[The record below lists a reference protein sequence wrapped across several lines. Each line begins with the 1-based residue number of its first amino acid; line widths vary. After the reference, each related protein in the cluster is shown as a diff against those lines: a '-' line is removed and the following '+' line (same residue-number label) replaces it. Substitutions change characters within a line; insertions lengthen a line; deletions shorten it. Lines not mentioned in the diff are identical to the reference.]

1 MGWGAGGAWQAPST
15 GSTLGCEKI
24 LREAGPERCRLPW
37 PIPTTSPSRSSLGP
51 APQPVARPPA
61 PPELGVLLVEVAT
74 LPSRPVPDLQ
84 HLDDDVVA
92 LPAPPPQLPRH
103 GRGQWGGSRGTGP
116 SALPTRPPCRQEEGM
131 RRLRG
136 EPETAGVTVAEPRP
150 VPQPGAGKPPGHG
163 ALAPAMPTSPDW
175 FSLSLCP
182 RFSCLKSMPASLFR
196 VPFPASTGRGG
207 GGLGDATQLPPS
219 SVGLPV
225 GDPKKPPPSEVP
237 PNCPRGGG
245 KLTWPGAGRA
255 LPEGVLVSVSGRA
268 AVLRARMQARLE
280 AARFRYLNQQLQAG
294 TSRQAARLLQHDPE
308 AFALY
313 HRGFARQ
320 AARWPEQPAQRV
332 VRYLRRRPASL
343 VVADLGCGDCQVA
356 RGVRNTVHSF
366 DLVALQPGVT
376 VCDMAEVPLGDA
388 SVDVAVFCLSLMGT
402 NLREILE
409 EANRLLRPGG
419 TLLVAEVASR
429 FPDVRTFVGAVTQLG
444 FKIVSKDLANNFFYF
459 FEFSKTGRP
468 HAGATLPGLQLRPC
482 LYKKR

>member
-1 MGWGAGGAWQAPST
+1 Q
-15 GSTLGCEKI
+15 
-24 LREAGPERCRLPW
+24 
-37 PIPTTSPSRSSLGP
+37 
-51 APQPVARPPA
+51 
-61 PPELGVLLVEVAT
+61 
-74 LPSRPVPDLQ
+74 
-84 HLDDDVVA
+84 
-92 LPAPPPQLPRH
+92 
-103 GRGQWGGSRGTGP
+103 GQG
-116 SALPTRPPCRQEEGM
+116 Q
-131 RRLRG
+131 
-136 EPETAGVTVAEPRP
+136 
-150 VPQPGAGKPPGHG
+150 
-163 ALAPAMPTSPDW
+163 
-175 FSLSLCP
+175 
-182 RFSCLKSMPASLFR
+182 
-196 VPFPASTGRGG
+196 
-207 GGLGDATQLPPS
+207 
-219 SVGLPV
+219 
-225 GDPKKPPPSEVP
+225 
-237 PNCPRGGG
+237 
-245 KLTWPGAGRA
+245 
-255 LPEGVLVSVSGRA
+255 VSVSGRA